1 MCKTLHFRWIAAG
14 LMAVGCLSALG
25 CGTDAQGPQ
34 MFDVTGK
41 VTYQGK
47 PVGYGHVTLVGEQ
60 GPPSPPAVLKD
71 DGTFSTRAV
80 PGAHKVVV
88 QAIPPAEGGK
98 PDPLSEG
105 GVDYSQAKP
114 AKSLVPL
121 KYARAETSDVTVEIT
136 ADETPLHIA
145 LH

>member
-1 MCKTLHFRWIAAG
+1 MCNMLRIRLVAAG
-14 LMAVGCLSALG
+14 LMAVGCLSAFG
-25 CGTDAQGPQ
+25 CGTEAPGPQ

-41 VTYQGK
+41 VTYRGK
-47 PVGYGHVTLVGEQ
+47 PVGYGHVTLVGER

-71 DGTFSTRAV
+71 DGTFATRAV
-80 PGAHKVVV
+80 AGEHKVVV

-121 KYARAETSDVTVEIT
+121 KYARAETSDVTVEIN
-136 ADETPLHIA
+136 ADETPPHIVLH
-145 LH
+145 